1 MKRTYGMTHTN
12 LTLTEKAQRYY
23 NSEHDFVIY
32 EHDELGEDPETLNVT
47 HDYTYSYKLPGD
59 PEAERMSA
67 DELNETLEY
76 MADEWLPRYYIVTEL
91 ERKDI
96 PYDTAEEAIEAAK
109 QTLPRTMK
117 WEIREDDRVGGEE
130 TVYTHYIYHV
140 KPEYYDLWG
149 AYEGF
154 DTVTSEQIEEL
165 AREWEKTVDEL
176 MEQVEEV

>member
-12 LTLTEKAQRYY
+12 LNLTAKAQRYY
-23 NSEHDFVIY
+23 EATNAMTIFEY
-32 EHDELGEDPETLNVT
+32 EDEDGTLTYSYTACGDPET
-47 HDYTYSYKLPGD
+47 K
-59 PEAERMSA
+59 RMSA
-67 DELNETLEY
+67 DELNETLGY
-76 MADEWLPRYYIVTEL
+76 MADKWLPMYYIVTEL

-109 QTLPRTMK
+109 QTLPRTME

-176 MEQVEEV
+176 MEQVEEI